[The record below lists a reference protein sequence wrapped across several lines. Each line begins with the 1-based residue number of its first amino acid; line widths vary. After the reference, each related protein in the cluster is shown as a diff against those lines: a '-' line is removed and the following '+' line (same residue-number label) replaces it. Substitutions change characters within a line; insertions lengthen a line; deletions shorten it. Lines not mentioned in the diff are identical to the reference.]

1 MVRDG
6 ARAPP
11 HQEDRNLFL
20 RPLVEYAP
28 GLAERALQRFGRHR
42 LDARGYADGVLD
54 IGGGPLGVLDEPA
67 AVPLLGARF
76 RHHPH
81 LVHPPPAPQCDDE
94 MTATPSLPTQ
104 PSLPPPPTHPSAL

>member
-20 RPLVEYAP
+20 RPLVEYAL
-28 GLAERALQRFGRHR
+28 GLAERALQRLGRHR

-54 IGGGPLGVLDEPA
+54 IGGGPLGVIEEPA
-67 AVPLLGARF
+67 AVPALRGRF
-76 RHHPH
+76 RQHRH
-81 LVHPPPAPQCDDE
+81 LVHPPLAPPFPDA
-94 MTATPSLPTQ
+94 MTAAPLG
-104 PSLPPPPTHPSAL
+104 A